1 MIGGYQFNWLIDRF
15 FFSLLSCFKNN
26 CFSTKLPDLMKC
38 ITNNKTKKKKKT
50 LLSSRA
56 KLRRLRICL
65 FFSHMSLLNISPYFF
80 DTRYRKLLYTSWM
93 L

>member
-38 ITNNKTKKKKKT
+38 ITNNKTKKKKKPFC
-50 LLSSRA
+50 LLELS
-56 KLRRLRICL
+56 
-65 FFSHMSLLNISPYFF
+65 
-80 DTRYRKLLYTSWM
+80 
-93 L
+93 